1 MAADLSLNG
10 FPMKP
15 FPRAEA
21 AAAIGALFIS
31 LQLISPARAGA
42 DLPTN
47 EMVSFV
53 SRVTQG
59 TAGAFD
65 IAMPLTGPAGIE
77 SRIASSYL
85 GVATYAEDIDPEC
98 ECYYLLNGERTD
110 VDLIAGAQAFF
121 TFSTLTAFQVNLVTV
136 TCGGSETTVPFALAY
151 ADVNATGVVNH
162 EDKLQVR
169 LHIGM
174 PLTSDD
180 FRDDVN
186 ANGKIDQQDGVLVRA
201 YKGQSLP
208 P

>member
-1 MAADLSLNG
+1 MKL
-10 FPMKP
+10 FPGAKV
-15 FPRAEA
+15 

-31 LQLISPARAGA
+31 LQLTSPTRAGT

-53 SRVTQG
+53 SRVTNAP
-59 TAGAFD
+59 AGAFD
-65 IAMPLTGPAGIE
+65 IEMPLTGPAGIE
-77 SRIASSYL
+77 SRIVSSYL

-98 ECYYLLNGERTD
+98 ECYYLLNGERAD
-110 VDLIAGAQAFF
+110 ADLIAGPQAFF
-121 TFSTLTAFQVNLVTV
+121 TLNTLTAFQVNLVTV
-136 TCGGSETTVPFALAY
+136 TCGGSEATVPFALAY

-162 EDKLQVR
+162 DDKLQVR
-169 LHIGM
+169 IHIGM